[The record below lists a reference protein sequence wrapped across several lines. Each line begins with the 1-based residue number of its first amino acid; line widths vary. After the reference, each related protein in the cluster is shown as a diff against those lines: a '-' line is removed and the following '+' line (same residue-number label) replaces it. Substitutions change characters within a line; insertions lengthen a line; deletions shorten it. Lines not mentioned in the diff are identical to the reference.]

1 MKSIRFKILLV
12 VIAIL
17 IITSGFQSFLSFKQT
32 NDSLQNS
39 VSETL
44 NIVSSKAEQQIL
56 DLNERHFTMLRAI
69 AHLPFYSSST
79 VSLEDKCAEL
89 TTLTT
94 LDPSVYVNVAFYDKN
109 GMTIYG
115 DGTKV
120 SFADM
125 EYVQRS
131 LKGEEVIT
139 DPIIWSAQD
148 MAGRAEDGTH
158 VEDLETDVQVLL
170 FYAIPVYNENNQIEG
185 SLVAIIN
192 GACFTDIVRNIDMGD
207 GHHPAIVARTMAE
220 IFGIAKNDNET
231 YINLMEL
238 FKNEEFE
245 PYKKEMLAGKEA
257 RFNITYPGTKKQT
270 IVEYLPVKGTTWS
283 IMAAVPYD
291 YYFGELKFLMNF
303 AIISL
308 AVSILLATLV
318 LIPVI
323 RVIVKP
329 LKVVSKSINQIASG
343 NADLTQR
350 IEVTTK
356 DEVGTVVEGF
366 NNFTNKLQDILRN
379 IKASQ
384 ANLEVVGC
392 SMDSST
398 QDTSASITEI
408 IANIESVH
416 NQIVNQSESVQ
427 QTAGAVN
434 EIASNIASLE
444 RLIMN
449 QAEGVASAS
458 AAVAQMMG
466 NIESVN
472 RSVDKMAVSFDKLL
486 DDTNTGSSKQ
496 ADVSKKVEQIVT
508 QSRML
513 QEANQVISSIAS
525 RTNLLAMNAAIEAA
539 HAGEAGKG
547 FSVVADEIRKLSE
560 SSTAQSKTIGEQLTS
575 IKNSIE
581 EVVVASEDSNSAFVS
596 VSEAIKE
603 TDEVVRL
610 IKAAMEEQTIGS
622 QQINQALHDM
632 NNSTAEVQTAGHEMA
647 EGNKHILSEVRNL
660 QDSTLQMRQS
670 MEEMSIGAERI
681 NITGAGLSEIS
692 SKLKES
698 IKQIGDEIS
707 MFRV

>member
-1 MKSIRFKILLV
+1 
-12 VIAIL
+12 
-17 IITSGFQSFLSFKQT
+17 
-32 NDSLQNS
+32 
-39 VSETL
+39 
-44 NIVSSKAEQQIL
+44 
-56 DLNERHFTMLRAI
+56 MLRAI

-192 GACFTDIVRNIDMGD
+192 GGCFTDIVRNIDMGD

-257 RFNITYPGTKKQT
+257 RFNINYPGTKKQT

-291 YYFGELKFLMNF
+291 YYFGELKYLMNF

-681 NITGAGLSEIS
+681 NITGAGLNEIS

-707 MFRV
+707 MFKV